1 VSERVSDRAK
11 RSEWTGIFFL
21 LISTQINAQHGLVGH
36 IMESIGTHGSMKC
49 LFQQPIKQHDTVCL
63 TLFKRVY
70 PKYAEGDSEKLIKVW

>member
-1 VSERVSDRAK
+1 
-11 RSEWTGIFFL
+11 
-21 LISTQINAQHGLVGH
+21 
-36 IMESIGTHGSMKC
+36 MESIGTHGSMKC